1 MVLSWGGLK
10 VIKDIIKNIYMVET
24 LQDERLPRA
33 LNINYYSG
41 GLKKYETY
49 VGNQN

>member
-1 MVLSWGGLK
+1 
-10 VIKDIIKNIYMVET
+10 MVET

-33 LNINYYSG
+33 LNINYNG
-41 GLKKYETY
+41 KLKKYETY